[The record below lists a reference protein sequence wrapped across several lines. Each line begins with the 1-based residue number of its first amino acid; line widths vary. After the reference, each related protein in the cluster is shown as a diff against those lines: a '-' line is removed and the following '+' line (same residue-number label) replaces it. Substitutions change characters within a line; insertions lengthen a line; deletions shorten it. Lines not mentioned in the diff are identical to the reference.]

1 MKTLLFATNNPH
13 KLEEISAIAGSE
25 IRIISLKEAG
35 FEGEIPET
43 SDTIAGNAIQKARFL
58 HDRLGIP
65 VFADDTGLEV
75 EALNGAPGVYSAR
88 YAGPDA
94 TYDDNVNKL
103 LNALESKGN
112 RNARF
117 VTIIA
122 LIEDSEAKLFEGIVD
137 GTITSEKRGSG
148 GFGYDPVFVPYGH
161 SLTYAEMSS
170 ELKNSLSHRAL
181 ATQKLVKYLKGQS
194 GRDSN
199 QSDNNLVIPAK

>member
-1 MKTLLFATNNPH
+1 MKTLLFATNNSH

-25 IRIISLKEAG
+25 FRIISLKEAG

-75 EALNGAPGVYSAR
+75 EALDGAPGVYSAR

-103 LNALESKGN
+103 LNALEHKDN
-112 RNARF
+112 RKARF
-117 VTIIA
+117 VTVIA
-122 LIEDSEAKLFEGIVD
+122 LIKDSEAKLFEGIVD

-148 GFGYDPVFVPYGH
+148 GFGYDPVFLPDGH
-161 SLTYAEMSS
+161 TLTYAEMSA
-170 ELKNSLSHRAL
+170 EQKNSLSHRAL
-181 ATQKLVKYLKGQS
+181 ATQKLVEYLKGQA
-194 GRDSN
+194 G
-199 QSDNNLVIPAK
+199 

>member
-1 MKTLLFATNNPH
+1 MKTLLFATNNSH

-25 IRIISLKEAG
+25 FRIISLKEAG

-75 EALNGAPGVYSAR
+75 EALDGAPGVYSAR

-103 LNALESKGN
+103 LNALEHKDN
-112 RNARF
+112 RKARF
-117 VTIIA
+117 VTVIA
-122 LIEDSEAKLFEGIVD
+122 LIKDSEAKLFEGIVD

-148 GFGYDPVFVPYGH
+148 GFGYDPVFLPDGH
-161 SLTYAEMSS
+161 TITYAEMSA
-170 ELKNSLSHRAL
+170 EQKNSLSHRAL
-181 ATQKLVKYLKGQS
+181 ATQKLVEYLKGLAA
-194 GRDSN
+194 G
-199 QSDNNLVIPAK
+199 

>member
-1 MKTLLFATNNPH
+1 MKTLLFATNNSH

-75 EALNGAPGVYSAR
+75 EALDGAPGVYSAR

-103 LNALESKGN
+103 LNALEHKDN
-112 RNARF
+112 RKARF
-117 VTIIA
+117 VTVIA
-122 LIEDSEAKLFEGIVD
+122 LIIDNEAKLFEGIVD

-148 GFGYDPVFVPYGH
+148 GFGYDPVFLPDGH
-161 SLTYAEMSS
+161 TLTYAEMSA
-170 ELKNSLSHRAL
+170 EQKNSLSHRAL
-181 ATQKLVKYLKGQS
+181 ATQKLVEHLKRQAG
-194 GRDSN
+194 
-199 QSDNNLVIPAK
+199 